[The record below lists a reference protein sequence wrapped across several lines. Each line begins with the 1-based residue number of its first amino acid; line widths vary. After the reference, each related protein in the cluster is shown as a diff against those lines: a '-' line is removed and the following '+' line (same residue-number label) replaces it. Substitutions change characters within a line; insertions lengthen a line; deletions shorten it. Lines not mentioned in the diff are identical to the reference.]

1 MSNLAKRWVVAGVGI
16 PVVVSVLYLGGLT
29 LSLLVAVI
37 AVLGSRE
44 YCSLAREGGASPFN
58 WLVGVMVACVVL
70 LAAWRPMFLEFGV
83 SMLGF
88 LGLGSGVV
96 MAFALAHRSP
106 RAKPLSAVATTL
118 FGVLYVGLPMA
129 VILLL
134 HELPNSQG
142 WSGASTIPS
151 SGLLVVALPLAATW
165 LGDAMALFTGTA
177 WGKGGLAPQISPNK
191 SWAGVWGGIGGA
203 VLAATVWYYV
213 TVPWLPELPVRSP
226 IIAGSIGAVIGVVGI
241 VGDLVESLFKREAGV
256 KDSGGILPGHGGIL
270 DRLDSLL
277 FTLPTTYIAL
287 LMLDSSL

>member
-1 MSNLAKRWVVAGVGI
+1 VSNLAKRWVVAGIGI

-29 LSLLVAVI
+29 LSLLVVGI

-58 WLVGVMVACVVL
+58 WLVGIMVACVVL
-70 LAAWRPMFLEFGV
+70 LAAWRPVFSGFGV

-88 LGLGSGVV
+88 IGLGSGVV
-96 MAFALAHRSP
+96 MALALARRSP

-134 HELPNSQG
+134 HELPNSRG
-142 WSGASTIPS
+142 WSGASTIRS
-151 SGLLVVALPLAATW
+151 SGLFVVALPLAATW
-165 LGDAMALFTGTA
+165 FGDAMALFTGTA
-177 WGKGGLAPQISPNK
+177 WGKGGLAPEISPNK

-203 VLAATVWYYV
+203 VLAAIVWYYV
-213 TVPWLPELPVRSP
+213 TVPWLPELPVHSP
-226 IIAGSIGAVIGVVGI
+226 IIAGSIGALIGIMGI
-241 VGDLVESLFKREAGV
+241 VGDLVESLFKREAGI

-287 LMLDSSL
+287 LMLDAGL

>member
-1 MSNLAKRWVVAGVGI
+1 MSNLAKRWVVAGIGI

-29 LSLLVAVI
+29 LSLLVVGI

-58 WLVGVMVACVVL
+58 WLVGIMVACVVL
-70 LAAWRPMFLEFGV
+70 LAAWRPVFSGFGV

-88 LGLGSGVV
+88 IGLGSGVV
-96 MAFALAHRSP
+96 MALALARRSP

-134 HELPNSQG
+134 HELPNSRG
-142 WSGASTIPS
+142 WSGASTIRS
-151 SGLLVVALPLAATW
+151 SGLFVVALPLAATW
-165 LGDAMALFTGTA
+165 FGDAMALFTGTA
-177 WGKGGLAPQISPNK
+177 WGKGGLAPEISPNK

-203 VLAATVWYYV
+203 VLAAIVWYYV
-213 TVPWLPELPVRSP
+213 TVPWLPELPVHSP
-226 IIAGSIGAVIGVVGI
+226 IIAGSIGALIGIMGI
-241 VGDLVESLFKREAGV
+241 VGDLVESLFKREAGI

-287 LMLDSSL
+287 LMLDAGL

>member
-1 MSNLAKRWVVAGVGI
+1 MSNLAKRWVVAGIGI

-29 LSLLVAVI
+29 LSLLVVGI

-58 WLVGVMVACVVL
+58 WLVGIMVACVVL
-70 LAAWRPMFLEFGV
+70 LAAWRPVFSGFGV

-88 LGLGSGVV
+88 IGLGSGVV
-96 MAFALAHRSP
+96 MALALARRSP

-134 HELPNSQG
+134 HELPNSRG
-142 WSGASTIPS
+142 WSGASTIRS
-151 SGLLVVALPLAATW
+151 SGLFVVALPLAATW
-165 LGDAMALFTGTA
+165 FGDAMALFTGTA
-177 WGKGGLAPQISPNK
+177 WGKGGLAPEISPNK

-203 VLAATVWYYV
+203 VLAAIVWYYV
-213 TVPWLPELPVRSP
+213 TVPWLPELPVHSP
-226 IIAGSIGAVIGVVGI
+226 IIAGSIGALIGIMGI

-287 LMLDSSL
+287 LMLDAGL